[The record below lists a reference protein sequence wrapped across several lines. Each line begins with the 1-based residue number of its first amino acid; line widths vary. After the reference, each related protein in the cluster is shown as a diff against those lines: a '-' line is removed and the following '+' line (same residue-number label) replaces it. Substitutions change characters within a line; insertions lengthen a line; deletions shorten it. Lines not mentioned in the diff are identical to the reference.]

1 MQRLSA
7 TIILQKSS
15 QVSLYFKLYA
25 NINSFKISQCFAILQ
40 QALIECKALVST
52 NHNTQ
57 RIPFSKPFYLN
68 ISLISLL
75 NLHFSCNLVAF
86 IALLF
91 GRAGVT
97 FPGCQADGL
106 SVKPK
111 RWNNSQCWGKF
122 KWAEKSFSECFHP
135 LAPRVEMQNMEVEF
149 FIQRKTELPKTMQ
162 RRGRKKLPAKM
173 SSQLGELEMLL
184 LFFSFKQLWFTEK
197 RAFRKP

>member
-52 NHNTQ
+52 NQNTQ
-57 RIPFSKPFYLN
+57 KIPFTKPFYLKTQFSL
-68 ISLISLL
+68 IYLISLL

-111 RWNNSQCWGKF
+111 R
-122 KWAEKSFSECFHP
+122 
-135 LAPRVEMQNMEVEF
+135 
-149 FIQRKTELPKTMQ
+149 
-162 RRGRKKLPAKM
+162 
-173 SSQLGELEMLL
+173 
-184 LFFSFKQLWFTEK
+184 
-197 RAFRKP
+197 